1 VNKSKYIQEIDLA
14 HTVLR
19 MRDDGIVQVNF
30 SDKLEIDINEVK
42 EIVEAQKELSK
53 GKKVLVLNIAGKQT
67 SATSAARDFAASQ
80 DAVKYTLAE
89 AYIVNNLAQKLV
101 GNFYVNFHKPKA
113 PTKIFTNEA
122 DAVNWLKSLSF

>member
-1 VNKSKYIQEIDLA
+1 MDISKYIQEINLQ

-30 SDKLEIDINEVK
+30 NDKLEIDINEARD
-42 EIVEAQKELSK
+42 ILNAQKELSK
-53 GKKVLVLNIAGKQT
+53 GKKVLVLNVAGKQT
-67 SATSAARDFAASQ
+67 TATSAARDFAAS
-80 DAVKYTLAE
+80 DEATKYTLAE
-89 AYIVNNLAQKLV
+89 AYVVNNLAQKLV

-113 PTKIFTNEA
+113 PTKIFTNET